1 MTNHIDLGTVL
12 RQTLSAN
19 LYSNLITRPTG
30 AAVRSQI
37 ELLLQPS
44 GRGRSLT
51 VIDFSHVSMIDFSCA
66 DEVIAKLLLRHDR
79 DREAYFVF
87 RGMTDDHWDAIET
100 VLERHGLALVVERDS
115 GMELVGVLEEGE
127 RRAFQAIK
135 RRGRAESWE
144 LAGDLGEPEPAVR
157 RALDRMC
164 HRRLIMRHGDA
175 YMPVGES
182 VGGVG
187 GVVGGDIA

>member
-19 LYSNLITRPTG
+19 LYSNLVTRPTG
-30 AAVRSQI
+30 AAVRTQI
-37 ELLLQPS
+37 EVLLKESQ
-44 GRGRSLT
+44 RSLT
-51 VIDFSHVSMIDFSCA
+51 IIDFSHVSMIDFSCA
-66 DEVIAKLLLRHDR
+66 DEVIAKLLLRHPT

-87 RGMTDDHWDAIET
+87 RGLTEDHWDAIDA

-115 GMELVGVLEEGE
+115 GVEIVGVLEERE

-144 LAGDLGEPEPAVR
+144 LASDLGEPEHSVR
-157 RALDRMC
+157 NALDAMWR
-164 HRRLIMRHGDA
+164 RRLIMRVGDS
-175 YMPVGES
+175 YMPVGEVS
-182 VGGVG
+182 
-187 GVVGGDIA
+187 